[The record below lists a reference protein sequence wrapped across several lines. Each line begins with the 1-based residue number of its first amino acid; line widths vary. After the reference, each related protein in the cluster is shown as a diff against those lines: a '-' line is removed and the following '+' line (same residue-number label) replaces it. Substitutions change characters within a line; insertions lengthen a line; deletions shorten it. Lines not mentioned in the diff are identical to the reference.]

1 MHERKN
7 RLAWG
12 ILLGMSIGSS
22 IAAVVYAETGEP
34 FCFGLIGVGLAFGLL
49 LGAAF
54 NSREHSAQD

>member
-22 IAAVVYAETGEP
+22 IATVMYAETGEP
-34 FCFGLIGVGLAFGLL
+34 FCFGLIGAGLAFGLL
-49 LGAAF
+49 LGAALD
-54 NSREHSAQD
+54 RRKQSAQD